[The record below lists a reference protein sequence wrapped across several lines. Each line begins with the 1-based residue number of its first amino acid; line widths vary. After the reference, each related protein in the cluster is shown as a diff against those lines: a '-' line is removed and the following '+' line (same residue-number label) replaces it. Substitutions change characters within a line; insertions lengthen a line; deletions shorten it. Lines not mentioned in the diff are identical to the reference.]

1 MLLILFLSHPNNS
14 SITIIAYD
22 VHALATNVSSRNPL
36 LVEHCH
42 RPDRRSSATADE
54 QRQTDKDEPLAD

>member
-42 RPDRRSSATADE
+42 RPDRRSSAAPYA
-54 QRQTDKDEPLAD
+54 QRQPDKDESLTD